1 MHTTSQMPITDII
14 SLSLLLYGAVMG
26 LKNGLIKELASTAG
40 FLVGIYI
47 VWKYHCELG
56 NNILLCLLV
65 WILVPVVFGL
75 AASLVTKFLDFTIIG
90 GLVNR
95 VLGAVVGTCKWG
107 LLVMCVRMMIDKV
120 NEWKTLLET
129 L

>member
-1 MHTTSQMPITDII
+1 MPITDII
-14 SLSLLLYGAVMG
+14 SMSLLLYGAVMG

-56 NNILLCLLV
+56 DNILLCLLV

-75 AASLVTKFLDFTIIG
+75 LASLVTKFLDFTIIG

-120 NEWKTLLET
+120 NEWKTLIET

>member
-1 MHTTSQMPITDII
+1 M
-14 SLSLLLYGAVMG
+14 SLLLYGAVMG

-56 NNILLCLLV
+56 DNILLCLLV

-75 AASLVTKFLDFTIIG
+75 LASLVTKFLDFTIIG

>member
-1 MHTTSQMPITDII
+1 MPITDII

-56 NNILLCLLV
+56 DNILLCLLV

-107 LLVMCVRMMIDKV
+107 LLVLCVRMMIDKV

>member
-1 MHTTSQMPITDII
+1 MPITDII

-56 NNILLCLLV
+56 DNILLCLLV

-107 LLVMCVRMMIDKV
+107 LLVMCIRMMIDKV

>member
-40 FLVGIYI
+40 FLVGIYV

-56 NNILLCLLV
+56 DNILLCLLV

-75 AASLVTKFLDFTIIG
+75 LASLVTKFLDFTIIG

>member
-1 MHTTSQMPITDII
+1 MPITDII

-56 NNILLCLLV
+56 DNILLCLLV

-75 AASLVTKFLDFTIIG
+75 LASLVTKFLDFTIIG

>member
-1 MHTTSQMPITDII
+1 MPITDII
-14 SLSLLLYGAVMG
+14 SMSLLLYGAVMG

-56 NNILLCLLV
+56 DNILLCLLV

-75 AASLVTKFLDFTIIG
+75 LASLVTKFLDFTIIG

>member
-1 MHTTSQMPITDII
+1 MPITDII

-40 FLVGIYI
+40 FLVGIYL

-56 NNILLCLLV
+56 DNILLCLLV

-75 AASLVTKFLDFTIIG
+75 LASLVTKFLDFTIIG

>member
-1 MHTTSQMPITDII
+1 MSATDII
-14 SLSLLLYGAVMG
+14 SLSLLLFGAVMG
-26 LKNGLIKELASTAG
+26 LKNGLIRELASTAG
-40 FLVGIYI
+40 FLVGIYL
-47 VWKYHCELG
+47 VWRYHCEFG
-56 NNILLCLLV
+56 NSILLCLLV

-75 AASLVTKFLDFTIIG
+75 LASLVTKFLDFTIIG

>member
-1 MHTTSQMPITDII
+1 MPITDII

-26 LKNGLIKELASTAG
+26 LRNGLIKELASTAG

-56 NNILLCLLV
+56 DNILLCLLV

-75 AASLVTKFLDFTIIG
+75 LASLVTKFLDFTIIG

-107 LLVMCVRMMIDKV
+107 LLVLCIRMMIDKV

>member
-26 LKNGLIKELASTAG
+26 LRNGLIKELASTAG

-56 NNILLCLLV
+56 DNILLCLLV

-75 AASLVTKFLDFTIIG
+75 LTSLVTKFLDFTIIG

-107 LLVMCVRMMIDKV
+107 LLVLCIRMMIDKV

>member
-56 NNILLCLLV
+56 DNILLCLLV

-75 AASLVTKFLDFTIIG
+75 AATLVTKFLDFTILG

-95 VLGAVVGTCKWG
+95 VLGALVGFCKWG
-107 LLVMCVRMMIDKV
+107 ILVLCIRMMIDKV

>member
-56 NNILLCLLV
+56 DNILLCLLV

-75 AASLVTKFLDFTIIG
+75 LASLVTKFLDFTIIG

-107 LLVMCVRMMIDKV
+107 LLVMCIRMMIDKV

>member
-1 MHTTSQMPITDII
+1 MSATDII
-14 SLSLLLYGAVMG
+14 SLSLLLFGAVMG
-26 LKNGLIKELASTAG
+26 LKNGLIRELASTAG
-40 FLVGIYI
+40 FLVGIYL
-47 VWKYHCELG
+47 VWRYHCELG
-56 NNILLCLLV
+56 DNILLCLLV

>member
-56 NNILLCLLV
+56 DNILLCLLV

-75 AASLVTKFLDFTIIG
+75 LASLVTKFLDFTIIG

>member
-56 NNILLCLLV
+56 DNILLCLLV

-107 LLVMCVRMMIDKV
+107 LLVLCVRMMIDKV

>member
-26 LKNGLIKELASTAG
+26 LRNGLIKELASTAG

-56 NNILLCLLV
+56 DNILLCLLV

-75 AASLVTKFLDFTIIG
+75 LASLVTKFLDFTIIG

-107 LLVMCVRMMIDKV
+107 LLVLCIRMMIDKV

>member
-56 NNILLCLLV
+56 DNILLCLLV

-75 AASLVTKFLDFTIIG
+75 LASLVTKFLDFTIIG

-107 LLVMCVRMMIDKV
+107 LLVLCIRMMIDKV

>member
-1 MHTTSQMPITDII
+1 MSATDII

-40 FLVGIYI
+40 FLVGIYL

-56 NNILLCLLV
+56 DNFLLCLLV

-107 LLVMCVRMMIDKV
+107 LLVLCVRMMIDKV

>member
-75 AASLVTKFLDFTIIG
+75 LASLVTKFLDFTIIG

>member
-1 MHTTSQMPITDII
+1 MPITDII

>member
-14 SLSLLLYGAVMG
+14 SMSLLLYGAVMG

-56 NNILLCLLV
+56 DNILLCLLV

-75 AASLVTKFLDFTIIG
+75 LASLVTKFLDFTIIG

-107 LLVMCVRMMIDKV
+107 LLVLCVRMMIDKV

>member
-1 MHTTSQMPITDII
+1 MPITDII
-14 SLSLLLYGAVMG
+14 SMSLLLYGAVMG

-56 NNILLCLLV
+56 DNILLCLLV

-75 AASLVTKFLDFTIIG
+75 LASLVTKFLDFTILG

>member
-56 NNILLCLLV
+56 DNILLCLLV

>member
-56 NNILLCLLV
+56 DNILLCLLV

-75 AASLVTKFLDFTIIG
+75 AATLVTKFLDFTILG

-95 VLGAVVGTCKWG
+95 VLGALVGFCKWG
-107 LLVMCVRMMIDKV
+107 VLVLCIRMMIDKV

>member
-1 MHTTSQMPITDII
+1 
-14 SLSLLLYGAVMG
+14 MG

-56 NNILLCLLV
+56 DNILLCLLV

-75 AASLVTKFLDFTIIG
+75 LASLVTKFLDFTIIG
-90 GLVNR
+90 GLVGR
-95 VLGAVVGTCKWG
+95 VLGAVVGTFKWG
-107 LLVMCVRMMIDKV
+107 LLVMCVMMMIDKV

>member
-14 SLSLLLYGAVMG
+14 SMSLLLYGAVMG

-56 NNILLCLLV
+56 DNILLCLLV

-75 AASLVTKFLDFTIIG
+75 LASLVTKFLDFTIIG

>member
-56 NNILLCLLV
+56 DNILLCLLV

-75 AASLVTKFLDFTIIG
+75 LASLVTKFLDFTIIG

-107 LLVMCVRMMIDKV
+107 LLVLCVRMMIDKV

>member
-14 SLSLLLYGAVMG
+14 SMSLLLYGAVMG

-40 FLVGIYI
+40 FLVGIYL

-56 NNILLCLLV
+56 DNILLCLLV

-75 AASLVTKFLDFTIIG
+75 LASLVTKFLDFTIIG

>member
-1 MHTTSQMPITDII
+1 MPITDII
-14 SLSLLLYGAVMG
+14 SMSLLLYGAVMG

-40 FLVGIYI
+40 FLVGIYL

-56 NNILLCLLV
+56 DNILLCLLV

-75 AASLVTKFLDFTIIG
+75 LASLVTKFLDFTIIG

>member
-1 MHTTSQMPITDII
+1 MPITDII
-14 SLSLLLYGAVMG
+14 SMSLLLYGAVMG

-56 NNILLCLLV
+56 DNILLCLLV

-75 AASLVTKFLDFTIIG
+75 LASLVTKFLDFTIIG

-107 LLVMCVRMMIDKV
+107 LLVLCIRMMIDKV

>member
-1 MHTTSQMPITDII
+1 MHTKSQMPITDII

-40 FLVGIYI
+40 FLVGIYL

-56 NNILLCLLV
+56 DNILLCLLV

>member
-1 MHTTSQMPITDII
+1 MPITDII

-56 NNILLCLLV
+56 DNILLCLLV

-75 AASLVTKFLDFTIIG
+75 LASLVTKFLDFTIIG

-107 LLVMCVRMMIDKV
+107 LLVMCIRMMIDKV

>member
-1 MHTTSQMPITDII
+1 MPITDII

-56 NNILLCLLV
+56 DNILLCLLV

>member
-40 FLVGIYI
+40 FLVGIYL

-56 NNILLCLLV
+56 DNILLCLLV

-75 AASLVTKFLDFTIIG
+75 LASLVTKFLDFTIIG

-107 LLVMCVRMMIDKV
+107 LLVLCVRMMIDKV

>member
-40 FLVGIYI
+40 FLVGIYL

-56 NNILLCLLV
+56 DNILLCLLV

-75 AASLVTKFLDFTIIG
+75 LASLVTKFLDFTIIG

>member
-40 FLVGIYI
+40 FLVGIYL

-56 NNILLCLLV
+56 DNILLCLLV

-75 AASLVTKFLDFTIIG
+75 LASLVTKFLDFTIIG

-107 LLVMCVRMMIDKV
+107 LLVMCIRMMIDKV

>member
-1 MHTTSQMPITDII
+1 MSATDII
-14 SLSLLLYGAVMG
+14 SLSLLLFGAVMG
-26 LKNGLIKELASTAG
+26 LKNGLIRELASTAG
-40 FLVGIYI
+40 FLVGIYL
-47 VWKYHCELG
+47 VWRYHCELG
-56 NNILLCLLV
+56 DNILLCLLV

-107 LLVMCVRMMIDKV
+107 LLVLCVRMMIDKV

>member
-1 MHTTSQMPITDII
+1 MPITDII
-14 SLSLLLYGAVMG
+14 SMSLLLYGAVMG

-40 FLVGIYI
+40 FLVGIYL

-56 NNILLCLLV
+56 DNILLCLLV

-75 AASLVTKFLDFTIIG
+75 LASLVTKFLDFTIIG

-95 VLGAVVGTCKWG
+95 VLRAVVGTCKWG
-107 LLVMCVRMMIDKV
+107 LLVLCVRMMIDKV

>member
-14 SLSLLLYGAVMG
+14 SMSLLLYGAVMG

-56 NNILLCLLV
+56 DNILLCLLV

-75 AASLVTKFLDFTIIG
+75 AATLVTKFLDFTILG
-90 GLVNR
+90 GIVNR
-95 VLGAVVGTCKWG
+95 VLGALVGFCKWG
-107 LLVMCVRMMIDKV
+107 VLVLCIRMMIDKV